1 MSMDCATATSLLPA
15 LLAGSLEPV
24 ERADLEQHLEGCA
37 ACRRELTAT
46 GAVVGLFRAHPAPED
61 LVDYLGKELAP
72 ERAALVA
79 GHLGGC
85 GPCREELE
93 LLAESRRDMDQAFG
107 PLPTKALRFPPRALH
122 APWRWIAVAAS
133 LAAVVAGWGWV
144 STTARVRELLAPAV
158 NVAVVEVLPR
168 ELVQR
173 GGSDNEVVLGKAEGR
188 LVLVLVS
195 QGEGRFSEYEV
206 EISDRLGGRTLW
218 RATGVERRPEG
229 AYTLVLPAA
238 LVAEREIRIVV
249 LGRDGTRRV
258 EVETY
263 ELQVRR

>member
-1 MSMDCATATSLLPA
+1 MSMDCATATSLLPS

-24 ERADLEQHLEGCA
+24 ERAALEQHLEGCT
-37 ACRRELTAT
+37 ACRRELAAT
-46 GAVVGLFRAHPAPED
+46 GAVVGLFRAHLAPED
-61 LVDYLGKELAP
+61 LVDYLEKALAP

-79 GHLGGC
+79 GHLDGC

-93 LLAESRRDMDQAFG
+93 LLAESRRNMDQAFG
-107 PLPTKALRFPPRALH
+107 PLPTKVLRFPPRALR

-173 GGSDNEVVLGKAEGR
+173 GGSVNEVVLGKAEGR

-206 EISDRLGGRTLW
+206 EISDRQGRTLW
-218 RATGVERRPEG
+218 RASGIERRPEG
-229 AYTLVLPAA
+229 TYTLVLPAA

-263 ELQVRR
+263 ELHVRR